1 MRCLTLLRL
10 SFYRFIN
17 IELYKNP
24 PFISLYQFYT
34 EFVFIY
40 DERWCF
46 LMNIRIDD
54 AKLIKYGI
62 IILLILGGVLSPS
75 SSSMATAIPN
85 PQKNASRNNSR
96 KRKNEYS
103 SNNDSNVDSTNELQ
117 SAVHYKSNF
126 ENNFIRNQSTW
137 TNRDSINGVPEGVIL
152 PKGRIPSPE
161 PISTA
166 FGTVIFRPG
175 FKDQPQDRT
184 IGLNESITLPGIKP
198 VYHTSINIYKYPT
211 FTWYVTSDNGNHW
224 SIAATSSNTPNPP
237 NLQINPS
244 TKPKTLYYQEECD
257 LPVSGGTLW
266 SNVATIRIEG
276 TPINIQSLSIGS
288 EDSQHIYTDGP
299 TDNQQFHINSTYLP
313 DEATDYPNIKFKVRQ
328 YNGNGTEYTGN
339 DYKYVSIDQ
348 NGTLSVNNQ
357 AENGQ
362 FQVYTYVDDEGKET
376 VKSTPLI
383 FTISKNLTGPSHLF
397 IGQDAYFYLQ
407 GPILDQMDSLKK
419 ELNDIHTNLFWCL
432 DIGAD
437 SGPLTLSPGSVHVI
451 NNSVVTVSGLTIKSY
466 AKAIK
471 KWPDPGSL
479 FLARRFT
486 DSKGNHYYQYL
497 TNKALFNLINSYPE
511 INGTQ
516 SIELQRNGNKVI
528 QDSST
533 DEDAVKVKDVIKGDT
548 LIHHLTLQNQ
558 STDNVTKLNNL
569 GYLTF
574 TTSSNES
581 LDHISLVT
589 QKPNASSI
597 ILKEVAKVT
606 DKNNTYSV
614 IQDSNGR
621 QTITINRAL
630 DNNYKDS
637 IDIYDKVNHVDESD
651 VSAEYNPVYKINKYQ
666 DKDDDF
672 KVNFMKNTATF
683 KPDSK
688 PTVKTL
694 IAKAKELRFKIFNI
708 AFPQLIN
715 RYSPQDMGT
724 VLDFKDD
731 REPKDRTGFKLSFS
745 FSNAFYKN
753 KKFEPGLPMSFVYY
767 DKHNELETNH
777 GNSIPIETIKY
788 GDSPNPIQWKIG
800 QGLRLKTTGVS
811 INNGNYHAKISWNFT
826 WSL

>member
-1 MRCLTLLRL
+1 
-10 SFYRFIN
+10 
-17 IELYKNP
+17 
-24 PFISLYQFYT
+24 
-34 EFVFIY
+34 
-40 DERWCF
+40 
-46 LMNIRIDD
+46 MNIRIDD

-166 FGTVIFRPG
+166 FGTVVFRPG

-288 EDSQHIYTDGP
+288 EDSQHIYTDGS

-419 ELNDIHTNLFWCL
+419 ELNDANSNLSWYL
-432 DIGAD
+432 DNGENGNPVPIKDA
-437 SGPLTLSPGSVHVI
+437 HII
-451 NNSVVTVSGLTIKSY
+451 NNSAVIIDQSTIKIYS
-466 AKAIK
+466 KGIK
-471 KWPDPGSL
+471 RWPDPGSF
-479 FLARRFT
+479 FLARRFIDKNGNYYLQNLT
-486 DSKGNHYYQYL
+486 SKAPFNII
-497 TNKALFNLINSYPE
+497 NKYPE
-511 INGTQ
+511 IEGTQ
-516 SIELQRNGNKVI
+516 SITLQRNGEKVI
-528 QDSST
+528 QDNDNDT
-533 DEDAVKVKDVIKGDT
+533 AEVKDVTKGDT
-548 LIHHLTLQNQ
+548 LIHHLTLQNN
-558 STDNVTKLNNL
+558 SKDNPAKLNNM
-569 GYLTF
+569 GHLTL

-581 LDHISLVT
+581 LDQISLVT
-589 QKPNASSI
+589 KKSPYKPIS
-597 ILKEVAKVT
+597 LTKVDKVT
-606 DKNNTYSV
+606 DENNTYSV
-614 IQDSNGR
+614 SKNSNN
-621 QTITINRAL
+621 QETITINRTL
-630 DNNYKDS
+630 ENNYEDA

-715 RYSPQDMGT
+715 RYSPQGMGT